1 MLVRVKNVIYCKKEP
16 ISAKVGGSSPKKLGL
31 HPIVRLELRQINFC
45 KTFTYSLVKTALL
58 IFLLLAASISLSA
71 QTARTLL
78 GIKLRPEIAALADE
92 IEKKTGKK
100 IYAEF
105 TGLEEYMIASS
116 FINEE
121 DGRPIVLV
129 SPGLE
134 GDVEK
139 LPAVLAHELL
149 HLRLRVNNFP
159 TFLFSPDVKTSRG
172 RAIDVEQGNI
182 NDLKDLIEHRV
193 FRAEMEKFGVY
204 DALDIAGD
212 TAKNA
217 AARKGRPEGNSDAV
231 NYARAILEYHDPKD
245 LKRVTDLFTA
255 NGWKR
260 SLKVGSEMAG
270 MIDNSVIK
278 APADDE
284 AVFSRCLS
292 KLYPPPAGYTFQLT
306 PDPANKYFRQ
316 MIISINKRSVR
327 KTGK

>member
-1 MLVRVKNVIYCKKEP
+1 MKP
-16 ISAKVGGSSPKKLGL
+16 
-31 HPIVRLELRQINFC
+31 
-45 KTFTYSLVKTALL
+45 ALL
-58 IFLLLAASISLSA
+58 IFLFLTASLSLSA
-71 QTARTLL
+71 QSGRTLL
-78 GIKLRPEIAALADE
+78 GVKLRPEIAALADE

-116 FINEE
+116 FINED

-134 GDVEK
+134 GDAKK
-139 LPAVLAHELL
+139 LPAVLSHELL

-159 TFLFSPDVKTSRG
+159 TFVFSPDVKTQRG

-193 FRAEMEKFGVY
+193 FRPEMEKFGVY
-204 DALDIAGD
+204 GVLDIAGD

-217 AARKGRPEGNSDAV
+217 AARKGKQESNADAI
-231 NYARAILEYHDPKD
+231 NYARAILEYQDLKD
-245 LKRVTDLFTA
+245 VKRVTGLFTA

-260 SLKVGSEMAG
+260 SIKIGSEMAD
-270 MIDNSVIK
+270 IINNSVVK
-278 APADDE
+278 TPEDDQ
-284 AVFSRCLS
+284 AVFLRCIS
-292 KLYPPPAGYTFQLT
+292 KLYPPPGGYSFKLT
-306 PDPANKYFRQ
+306 PDPTNKHFRR
-316 MIISINKRSVR
+316 MIVSIDKRATR

>member
-1 MLVRVKNVIYCKKEP
+1 VKP
-16 ISAKVGGSSPKKLGL
+16 
-31 HPIVRLELRQINFC
+31 
-45 KTFTYSLVKTALL
+45 ALL
-58 IFLLLAASISLSA
+58 IFLFLTASLSLSA
-71 QTARTLL
+71 QSGRTLL
-78 GIKLRPEIAALADE
+78 GVKLRPEIAALADE

-116 FINEE
+116 FINED

-134 GDVEK
+134 GDAKK
-139 LPAVLAHELL
+139 LPAVLSHELL

-159 TFLFSPDVKTSRG
+159 TFVFSPDVKTQRG

-193 FRAEMEKFGVY
+193 FRPEMEKFGVY
-204 DALDIAGD
+204 GVLDIAGD

-217 AARKGRPEGNSDAV
+217 AARKGKQESNADAI
-231 NYARAILEYHDPKD
+231 NYARAILEYQDLKD
-245 LKRVTDLFTA
+245 VKRVTGLFTA

-260 SLKVGSEMAG
+260 SIKIGSEMAD
-270 MIDNSVIK
+270 IINNSVVK
-278 APADDE
+278 TPEDDQ
-284 AVFSRCLS
+284 AVFLRCIS
-292 KLYPPPAGYTFQLT
+292 KLYPPPGGYSFKLT
-306 PDPANKYFRQ
+306 PDPTNKHFRR
-316 MIISINKRSVR
+316 MIVSIDKRATR

>member
-1 MLVRVKNVIYCKKEP
+1 VKLV
-16 ISAKVGGSSPKKLGL
+16 
-31 HPIVRLELRQINFC
+31 
-45 KTFTYSLVKTALL
+45 LL
-58 IFLLLAASISLSA
+58 ILIFLAASISLSA
-71 QTARTLL
+71 QTGRTLL
-78 GIKLRPEIAALADE
+78 GIKLRPEIVVLVEE

-129 SPGLE
+129 DPGLE
-134 GDVEK
+134 DDQEK

-159 TFLFSPDVKTSRG
+159 TFIFSPDVKTQHG

-193 FRAEMEKFGVY
+193 FRPEMEKFGVNGV
-204 DALDIAGD
+204 LDIAGD

-217 AARKGRPEGNSDAV
+217 AVRKGRAESNADAI
-231 NYARAILEYHDPKD
+231 NYARAILEYQDPKD
-245 LKRVTDLFTA
+245 VKKVTALFTA

-260 SLKVGSEMAG
+260 SLKIGSEMAD
-270 MIDNSVIK
+270 IINNSVIK
-278 APADDE
+278 TPEDDQ
-284 AVFSRCLS
+284 AIFLQCLL
-292 KLYPPPAGYTFQLT
+292 KLFPPPGGYSFRLT
-306 PDPANKYFRQ
+306 SDPANKHFRQ
-316 MIISINKRSVR
+316 MIVGFR
-327 KTGK
+327 KTNSR